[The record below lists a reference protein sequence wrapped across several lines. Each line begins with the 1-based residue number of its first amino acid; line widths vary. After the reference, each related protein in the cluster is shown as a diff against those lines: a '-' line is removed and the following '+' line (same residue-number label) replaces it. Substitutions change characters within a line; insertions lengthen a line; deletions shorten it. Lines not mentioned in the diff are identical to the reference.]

1 MKDRETRLRSDY
13 SFAAVGF
20 GAGVGYVVALAVEA
34 DDEHGTSV
42 AIARRLVGGEH
53 GRVSALGSGI
63 ADALTE
69 AAVTEFVGAA
79 KEFDG
84 IVGVVGSQGW
94 LHGAVVLVAKGQDV
108 CPHAKRVYTIE
119 SLRH

>member
-1 MKDRETRLRSDY
+1 MKDRETRLRSDH

-20 GAGVGYVVALAVEA
+20 GAGEGYVVALAVET
-34 DDEHGTSV
+34 DDEHGASV
-42 AIARRLVGGEH
+42 AFTDRLVGGEH

-69 AAVTEFVGAA
+69 AAVTEFIGTS

-84 IVGVVGSQGW
+84 IVGAVGSQGW
-94 LHGAVVLVAKGQDV
+94 LHGAVMLVAKGQNV
-108 CPHAKRVYTIE
+108 CPHSKRVYTIE